1 MMPIRTEGSPFIIG
15 VAIAATL
22 ITLLSI
28 LYPGIVL
35 QILVVVSW
43 ILFILII
50 NFFRDPERITTFDVN
65 TVIAPADGKV
75 IDIRTVAEDRFI
87 KGDVSRISIFMSIFD
102 VHVNR
107 APLEGTIVYLDYKD
121 GDFRAAYHEEAS
133 LANEQM
139 SIGFLKKP
147 SNGTGPNDSRVMI
160 KLIAG
165 YVARRIVFFKHLK
178 EMVKQG
184 ERISMIKF
192 GSRVEVFLPPEWEVL
207 IKEGSRVKAG
217 ETILARIRTGE
228 R

>member
-1 MMPIRTEGSPFIIG
+1 MVPIRTEGSPFIIG
-15 VAIAATL
+15 VAIVATL

-28 LYPGIVL
+28 LYPGIALQLLVL
-35 QILVVVSW
+35 ISW
-43 ILFILII
+43 ILFILVI
-50 NFFRDPERITTFDVN
+50 NFFRDPERITPVDAN
-65 TVIAPADGKV
+65 TVIAPADGKI
-75 IDIRTVAEDRFI
+75 IDIRRVREEGFI
-87 KGDVSRISIFMSIFD
+87 NGDVSRVSIFMSIFD

-107 APLEGTIVYLDYKD
+107 APLEGTIVYLDYKE

-133 LANEQM
+133 LANEQL

-147 SNGTGPNDSRVMI
+147 TNGTGPNDSRVMI

-207 IKEGSRVKAG
+207 IKKGARVKAG
-217 ETILARIRTGE
+217 ETILARIPTGE

>member
-1 MMPIRTEGSPFIIG
+1 VT
-15 VAIAATL
+15 
-22 ITLLSI
+22 
-28 LYPGIVL
+28 
-35 QILVVVSW
+35 
-43 ILFILII
+43 
-50 NFFRDPERITTFDVN
+50 
-65 TVIAPADGKV
+65 
-75 IDIRTVAEDRFI
+75 EDRFV

-107 APLEGTIVYLDYKD
+107 APLEGTIVYLDYKE
-121 GDFRAAYHEEAS
+121 GDFRAAYDEEAS

-147 SNGTGPNDSRVMI
+147 VNGTRPGDDKVMI

-165 YVARRIVFFKHLK
+165 YVARRIVFFKHLE

-207 IKEGSRVKAG
+207 IKQGERVRAG
-217 ETILARIRTGE
+217 ETILARIGTGE

>member
-22 ITLLSI
+22 ITLFSI

-50 NFFRDPERITTFDVN
+50 NFFRDPERMTPFDVN
-65 TVIAPADGKV
+65 TVIAPADGKI
-75 IDIRTVAEDRFI
+75 IDIRTVTEDRFI

-107 APLEGTIVYLDYKD
+107 APLEGTIVYLDYKE
-121 GDFRAAYHEEAS
+121 GDFRAAYDEKAS

-147 SNGTGPNDSRVMI
+147 VNGTPPGDDRVMI

-207 IKEGSRVKAG
+207 IKQGERVRAG
-217 ETILARIRTGE
+217 ETILARIPTGE
-228 R
+228 K

>member
-1 MMPIRTEGSPFIIG
+1 MVAIRTEGSPLIIG
-15 VAIAATL
+15 VAIVATL

-28 LYPGIVL
+28 LYPGVFL
-35 QILVVVSW
+35 QSLVVISW
-43 ILFILII
+43 ILFILVI
-50 NFFRDPERITTFDVN
+50 NFFRDPERIIPADVN
-65 TVIAPADGKV
+65 TVIAPADGKI
-75 IDIRTVAEDRFI
+75 IDIRTVREENFI
-87 KGDVSRISIFMSIFD
+87 KGDVSRVSIFMSIFD

-107 APLEGTIVYLDYKD
+107 APLEGTIVYLDYKE
-121 GDFRAAYHEEAS
+121 GDFRAAYREEAS
-133 LANEQM
+133 RANEHM

-147 SNGTGPNDSRVMI
+147 ENGTEPNDSRVMI

-184 ERISMIKF
+184 EKISMIKF
-192 GSRVEVFLPPEWEVL
+192 GSRVEVFLPPEWKVL
-207 IKEGSRVKAG
+207 IKQGERVRAG

>member
-1 MMPIRTEGSPFIIG
+1 MMPIRTEGSPIIIG
-15 VAIAATL
+15 VAIVSTL

-28 LYPGIVL
+28 FYPGIVL
-35 QILVVVSW
+35 QVLVVIGW
-43 ILFILII
+43 ILFILVI
-50 NFFRDPERITTFDVN
+50 NFFRDPERITPLDSS
-65 TVIAPADGKV
+65 TVIAPADGKI
-75 IDIRTVAEDRFI
+75 IDIRTVREEHFI
-87 KGDVSRISIFMSIFD
+87 KGEVSRISIFMSIFD

-107 APLEGTIVYLDYKD
+107 APLEGTIVYLDYKE
-121 GDFRAAYHEEAS
+121 GEFRGAYREEAS

-147 SNGTGPNDSRVMI
+147 ENGTSFRDSRVMI

-184 ERISMIKF
+184 ERVSMIKF

-207 IKEGSRVKAG
+207 IQQGARVKAG
-217 ETILARIRTGE
+217 ESVLARIPE
-228 R
+228 K

>member
-15 VAIAATL
+15 VAVAATL

-28 LYPGIVL
+28 LYPGIIL
-35 QILVVVSW
+35 QVFVVISW

-50 NFFRDPERITTFDVN
+50 NFFRDPERITPFDVN
-65 TVIAPADGKV
+65 AVIAPADGKI
-75 IDIRTVAEDRFI
+75 IDIRTVKEENFI
-87 KGDVSRISIFMSIFD
+87 KGDVSRVSIFMSIFD

-107 APLEGTIVYLDYKD
+107 APLEGTIVYLDYKE
-121 GDFRAAYHEEAS
+121 GDFRGAYREEAS
-133 LANEQM
+133 LSNEQM

-147 SNGTGPNDSRVMI
+147 ENGTGPSDSRVMI

-165 YVARRIVFFKHLK
+165 YVARRIVFFRHLK

-192 GSRVEVFLPPEWEVL
+192 GSRVEVFLPSEWEVL
-207 IKEGSRVKAG
+207 IKEGERVKAG
-217 ETILARIRTGE
+217 ETMLARIRTGE

>member
-15 VAIAATL
+15 VAVAATL
-22 ITLLSI
+22 ITILSI
-28 LYPGIVL
+28 LYPSIVL
-35 QILVVVSW
+35 QILVVISW

-50 NFFRDPERITTFDVN
+50 NFFRDPERITPIDGK
-65 TVIAPADGKV
+65 TVVAPADGKI
-75 IDIRTVAEDRFI
+75 IDIRTVREENFL
-87 KGDVSRISIFMSIFD
+87 KNDVLRVSIFMSVFD

-107 APLEGTIVYLDYKD
+107 APLEGTIVYVDYKE
-121 GDFRAAYHEEAS
+121 GDFRAAYDEKAS

-147 SNGTGPNDSRVMI
+147 VNGTRPGDDKVMI

-207 IKEGSRVKAG
+207 IKQGERVKAG
-217 ETILARIRTGE
+217 ETILARIPTSKR
-228 R
+228 

>member
-15 VAIAATL
+15 VAIVATL

-28 LYPGIVL
+28 LYPGVFL
-35 QILVVVSW
+35 QLLVVAGW
-43 ILFILII
+43 ILFILVI
-50 NFFRDPERITTFDVN
+50 NFFRDPERITPIDVN
-65 TVIAPADGKV
+65 KIISPADGKV
-75 IDIRTVAEDRFI
+75 IDIRTVREENFL
-87 KGDVSRISIFMSIFD
+87 KGDVSRISIFMSVFD

-107 APLEGTIVYLDYKD
+107 APLEGTIAYVDYKK
-121 GDFRAAYHEEAS
+121 GDFRAAYSEEAS

-147 SNGTGPNDSRVMI
+147 VNGSGPGDSRVMI

-165 YVARRIVFFKHLK
+165 YVARRIIFFKSM
-178 EMVKQG
+178 ESVVQQG

-192 GSRVEVFLPPEWEVL
+192 GSRVEVYLPPEWEVL
-207 IKEGSRVKAG
+207 IKKGERVKAG
-217 ETILARIRTGE
+217 ETIMARMRTGE

>member
-28 LYPGIVL
+28 LYPGVL
-35 QILVVVSW
+35 LQLLVVAAW
-43 ILFILII
+43 ILFILVI
-50 NFFRDPERITTFDVN
+50 NFFRDPERITPVDVN
-65 TVIAPADGKV
+65 KIISPADGKI
-75 IDIRTVAEDRFI
+75 IDIRTVREDNFI
-87 KGDVSRISIFMSIFD
+87 KGDVSRISIFMSVFD

-107 APLEGTIVYLDYKD
+107 APLEGTIAYVHYKE
-121 GDFRAAYHEEAS
+121 GDFRAAYSEEAS

-139 SIGFLKKP
+139 SIGFRKKP
-147 SNGTGPNDSRVMI
+147 ENGSSGVDSRVMI

-165 YVARRIVFFKHLK
+165 LVARRIIFFKNL
-178 EMVKQG
+178 EEVVQQG

-192 GSRVEVFLPPEWEVL
+192 GSRVEVYLPPEWEVL
-207 IKEGSRVKAG
+207 IKKGERVKAG
-217 ETILARIRTGE
+217 ETILGRLRTGN